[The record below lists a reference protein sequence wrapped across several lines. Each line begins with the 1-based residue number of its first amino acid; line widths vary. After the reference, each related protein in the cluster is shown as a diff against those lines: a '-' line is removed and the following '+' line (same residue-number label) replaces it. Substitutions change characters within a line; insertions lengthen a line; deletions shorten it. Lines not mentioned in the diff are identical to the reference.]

1 MYIFAIYMKE
11 LLKYCNGF
19 DWDKSNSDKNWIRH
33 QVTRNECEQVFFNE
47 PKIINEDKK
56 HSQLEGRFY
65 LLGITDRKRLLFLV
79 FVLRGKL
86 IRVISA
92 RDMSEKERRI
102 FNEKTKRNPGI
113 QK

>member
-92 RDMSEKERRI
+92 RDMSKKERRI
-102 FNEKTKRNPGI
+102 FNEKTRRNTDI
-113 QK
+113 Q